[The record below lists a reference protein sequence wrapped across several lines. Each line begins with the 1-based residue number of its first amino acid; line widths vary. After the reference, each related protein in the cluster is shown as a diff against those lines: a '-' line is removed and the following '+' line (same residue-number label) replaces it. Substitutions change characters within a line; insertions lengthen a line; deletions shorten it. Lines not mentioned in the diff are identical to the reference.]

1 MHGRVFAGW
10 LVVVGVTSHGFI
22 LVLGGVYR
30 GVILAGRRLHD
41 LVCLQGSLTAQFR
54 SPKLRR
60 F

>member
-41 LVCLQGSLTAQFR
+41 LVFL
-54 SPKLRR
+54 
-60 F
+60 